1 MATTATYFLGNSIVQ
16 WTMVLSTMLFSMGV
30 GSRLSKHIKAHLLER
45 FVMIELC
52 LSIVVALSAISVYS
66 LSAYTHLEGVV
77 IYSLSIII
85 GLLIGLEI
93 PLATRINESY
103 ESLRV
108 NISSVMENDYYGS
121 LLGGVFFA
129 FFAIPI
135 LGISYT
141 PFVLGVVNFSV
152 AALLFV
158 MLRKSIDIKWFRKLA
173 VGQVFT
179 LLVLVAGLL
188 SAKPIEQFG
197 EQAKYIDKVIFEKQT
212 RYQRIVIT
220 QWKDN
225 YWLYINGNQQLST
238 IDEYLYHEPMV
249 HSAMA
254 VSGSARNVLILGGG
268 DGCALRE
275 VLKYSSVQSIQ
286 LVDLDPEMTRIGREN
301 PIFQKLNNNAFNDP
315 RVKTL
320 NDDALQFVEQSQ
332 DQYDLIIIDLP
343 DPKGTELS
351 QLYSREMYA
360 LCRKKLTKNGTLITQ
375 AGSPYFATKAYYCIN
390 KSMKAA
396 GFHTLPLHNDVVTMG
411 HWGWIMGHPHLN
423 KSQIRDR
430 IDHYQLDV
438 ETQWLNE
445 DALKRLHLF
454 GKALIDT
461 ADLKINTLNKPILH
475 RYYLNGNWDL
485 Y

>member
-1 MATTATYFLGNSIVQ
+1 
-16 WTMVLSTMLFSMGV
+16 MGL
-30 GSRLSKHIKAHLLER
+30 GSRLSKHIKTHLLER
-45 FVMIELC
+45 FVVIELC
-52 LSIVVALSAISVYS
+52 LSIVVALSAISVYA
-66 LSAYTHLEGVV
+66 LSARTHLEGVV
-77 IYSLSIII
+77 IYGLSILI

-129 FFAIPI
+129 FIAIPT

-141 PFVLGVVNFSV
+141 PFVLGGVNFGV
-152 AALLFV
+152 AALLFI
-158 MLRKSIDIKWFRKLA
+158 MLRKSISANWFRKLA
-173 VGQVFT
+173 IGQVLT
-179 LLVLVAGLL
+179 LTILIAGLL
-188 SAKPIEQFG
+188 SAKPIERFG
-197 EQAKYIDKVIFEKQT
+197 EQAKYIDTVIFEKQT
-212 RYQRIVIT
+212 KYQRIVIT
-220 QWKDN
+220 KWKDN

-249 HSAMA
+249 HAAMA
-254 VSGSARNVLILGGG
+254 VSGLAKSVLILGGG

-275 VLKYSSVQSIQ
+275 VLKYDNVSNVQ

-301 PIFQKLNNNAFNDP
+301 PIFQKLNGNAFGDP

-320 NDDALQFVEQSQ
+320 NDDALQFIEGTENH
-332 DQYDLIIIDLP
+332 YDLIIIDLP

-360 LCRKKLTKNGTLITQ
+360 LCRKKLAKNGTLITQ

-390 KSMKAA
+390 KSMRAA
-396 GFHTLPLHNDVVTMG
+396 GYQTLPLHNDVVTMG
-411 HWGWIMGHPHLN
+411 HWGWIIGHPQLTEN
-423 KSQIRDR
+423 EIRDR
-430 IDHYQLDV
+430 IETYDLPV
-438 ETQWLNE
+438 ETRWLNQ

-461 ADLKINTLNKPILH
+461 SNLQINTLNKPVLH